1 MWKAYL
7 NAATIEQALTVLA
20 DKKDQARII
29 AGGTDLVLEMREGN
43 QQKIETLVDISRIK
57 GLGDIS
63 IDEENRIH
71 LGPAVTHN
79 QCVASDIIRK
89 FALPLALAAWE
100 VGAPQIRNIGTIVG
114 NLVTASPAND
124 TIVPLIALDAEL
136 VLQSLEGQRIV
147 TLKDFYTG
155 VRKHILRSDEIVRDV
170 IFPKMTS
177 QQCGIYLKLGLRKAQ
192 AISLVNMTAIIST
205 EGDLI
210 KDARITLGAVAPTI
224 IHAEKA
230 EVYLQGKILSEETID
245 EAAELAREAASP
257 IDDIRGSAAYRQEI
271 TRVLVKRGLTQLL
284 RGEEA
289 DRLPE
294 DPVLLWGK
302 TQDPNSVGLDD
313 QVLLSGKEPII
324 THINGHEYSF
334 DQGHHTTLLHLIR
347 DYAGLTGSKVG
358 CEEGECGAC
367 TVYLDGKAVMACLVP
382 APRAHRA
389 QISTVEGLSDGE
401 KLHPVQETFIEE
413 GAVQCGYCTPGFIM
427 SAAKLLEENPQP
439 SQTQIHTAISGN
451 LCRCTG
457 YYKIISA
464 IEKASIREGV

>member
-147 TLKDFYTG
+147 ALKDFYTG
-155 VRKHILRSDEIVRDV
+155 VRKHVLRSDEIVRDV

-177 QQCGIYLKLGLRKAQ
+177 QQRGIYLKLGLRKAQ

-382 APRAHRA
+382 APRAHGA
-389 QISTVEGLSDGE
+389 QISTVEGLSEGE